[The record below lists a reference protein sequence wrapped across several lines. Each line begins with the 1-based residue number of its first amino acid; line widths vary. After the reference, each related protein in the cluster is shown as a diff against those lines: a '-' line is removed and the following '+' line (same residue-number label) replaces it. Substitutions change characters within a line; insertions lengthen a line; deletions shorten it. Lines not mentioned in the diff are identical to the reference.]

1 LEPAL
6 KIKIFLLSV
15 FLLIA
20 GIPASYS
27 NAIPDEQF
35 YFKINPPG
43 PEYIGYASSNSFEL
57 RMSNSSYIQ
66 VKFKDIPQAEQLRA
80 IDAIYEC
87 GKPNSRCVPNDQMV
101 KNGLTGLYNSLLSS
115 CSSTITVDCVSS
127 LKVTKADGTIVTGK
141 PTTEFSSHNP
151 QDFIGDPAVNLPT
164 SGSSF
169 LYDIP
174 ELPHQGGTKYL
185 VVAQLDGRKDSTSAK
200 FSDPNLQMG
209 IFAVS
214 LVNGTFNPNT
224 TPSDLTPSGRGPNG
238 EPAKLAIGRNHP
250 HLEQCIQQ
258 SRTQCAIPYPLP
270 LDATFAMTVKLSSK
284 INGWLHGR
292 VSNASATLTT
302 DADGSTRF
310 EVTAKPVIVPMVG
323 LFSKKSE
330 LTSELNSYYTNLPKP
345 LGGTGLCQDFNE
357 TPQCLRQQTSFGT
370 EGMKEF
376 LLWLAMMKEKAIAA
390 PTQWSIRTIND
401 GGGLDLS
408 CYQNNK
414 SVSGIVMTNATNY
427 ISGPP
432 VFNAATQSL
441 DYKVAAPHFLPSGEV
456 FRGTYDLLID
466 SKVARCL
473 YGFSNAPIQATIS
486 VLSADGVEQS
496 STTSVAEKDGWM
508 HLSANGFTFSN
519 PTLRVK
525 MQQAPIK
532 IESSPASSTTSVTAP
547 TVKPNTKSSQLV
559 ISCKKGKLIKKISGT
574 KPKCPSGY
582 IKI

>member
-1 LEPAL
+1 M
-6 KIKIFLLSV
+6 KIKIALLTV
-15 FLLIA
+15 ALLLA
-20 GIPASYS
+20 GVPISHS
-27 NAIPDEQF
+27 NTTPDEQF

-80 IDAIYEC
+80 IEAIYEC
-87 GKPNSRCVPNDQMV
+87 GKPNSQCVPNDQMV

-115 CSSTITVDCVSS
+115 CSTNITVDCVSS
-127 LKVTKADGTIVTGK
+127 LKVTKADGTILTGT
-141 PTTEFSSHNP
+141 PSNEFLSYNP
-151 QDFIGDPAVNLPT
+151 QSFIGDPAINLPT

-174 ELPHQGGTKYL
+174 ALPHSGGTKYL
-185 VVAQLDGRKDSTSAK
+185 VVAQLDGRKEKTAPA
-200 FSDPNLQMG
+200 FSEPNLQMG

-214 LVNGTFNPNT
+214 LVNGSFNPNT
-224 TPSDLTPSGRGPNG
+224 TPSDLTPGGRGPNG
-238 EPAKLAIGRNHP
+238 EPAVLAIGRNHP

-258 SRTQCAIPYPLP
+258 SRTQCAIPHPLP
-270 LDATFAMTVKLSSK
+270 LDATFAITLKLSSK

-292 VSNASATLTT
+292 VSNAGATLTT
-302 DADGSTRF
+302 NADGSTRF
-310 EVTAKPVIVPMVG
+310 EVSAKPVIVPMVG

-330 LTSELNSYYTNLPKP
+330 LTADLNTYYTNLPKP
-345 LGGTGLCQDFNE
+345 LGGTGLCKEFNE
-357 TPQCLRQQTSFGT
+357 TPQCLRQQTSFGS

-432 VFNAATQSL
+432 VFNSATQTL

-486 VLSADGVEQS
+486 VVSADGVEQS

-525 MQQAPIK
+525 MQQTPIK
-532 IESSPASSTTSVTAP
+532 IESAAPGTATSVTAP
-547 TVKPNTKSSQLV
+547 TVKPITKSSQKV
-559 ISCKKGKLIKKISGT
+559 ISCKKGKVIKKITDT
-574 KPKCPSGY
+574 KPRCPSGY
-582 IKI
+582 IKL

>member
-1 LEPAL
+1 M
-6 KIKIFLLSV
+6 KIKVALFTV
-15 FLLIA
+15 FLLIT
-20 GIPASYS
+20 GVPLSHS
-27 NAIPDEQF
+27 STIPDEQF

-87 GKPNSRCVPNDQMV
+87 GKPNSQCVPNDQMV
-101 KNGLTGLYNSLLSS
+101 KSGLTGIYNALLSS
-115 CSSTITVDCVSS
+115 CSSNIIVDCVNS
-127 LKVTKADGTIVTGK
+127 LKVTKSDGTILTGT
-141 PTTEFSSHNP
+141 PSNEFFSYNP
-151 QDFIGDPAVNLPT
+151 QGFQGDRSVNLPT

-174 ELPHQGGTKYL
+174 GLPHQGGTKYL
-185 VVAQLDGRKDSTSAK
+185 VVVQLDGRKESTSPQFAN
-200 FSDPNLQMG
+200 PNLQIG

-214 LVNGTFNPNT
+214 LINGNYNPNI
-224 TPSDLTPSGRGPNG
+224 TPSDLNPGGRGSNG
-238 EPAKLAIGRNHP
+238 EPVPLSIGRNHP

-258 SRTQCAIPYPLP
+258 SRTQCAIAYPLP
-270 LDATFAMTVKLSSK
+270 LDATFAITLKLSSK

-292 VSNASATLTT
+292 VSDASASLTT

-310 EVTAKPVIVPMVG
+310 EVSAKPVIVPMVG
-323 LFSKKSE
+323 LFSKKRE
-330 LTSELNSYYTNLPKP
+330 LTPELDDYYTKLPKP
-345 LGGTGLCQDFNE
+345 LGGTGLCRDFNE
-357 TPQCLRQQTSFGT
+357 TPQCLRQQTSFGA

-390 PTQWSIRTIND
+390 PTQWSIRTISD

-408 CYQNNK
+408 CYQNAK
-414 SVSGIVMTNATNY
+414 SVNGIVMTNATNY

-432 VFNAATQSL
+432 VFNSATQTL
-441 DYKVAAPHFLPSGEV
+441 DYKVAAPHFLPNGEV
-456 FRGTYDLLID
+456 FRGTYDLLI
-466 SKVARCL
+466 SSTVARCL
-473 YGFSNAPIQATIS
+473 YGFSNAPIQATVS
-486 VLSADGVEQS
+486 VVSADGVEQS
-496 STTSVAEKDGWM
+496 STTSVLEKDGWL

-532 IESSPASSTTSVTAP
+532 FESATASATSSVLSPTI
-547 TVKPNTKSSQLV
+547 KPATKNLQKA
-559 ISCKKGKLIKKISGT
+559 ISCKKGKSLKKITGV
-574 KPKCPSGY
+574 KPKCPPGY
-582 IKI
+582 VKL

>member
-1 LEPAL
+1 MKM
-6 KIKIFLLSV
+6 KIAVFSIFLM
-15 FLLIA
+15 IA
-20 GIPASYS
+20 GIPTSYS
-27 NAIPDEQF
+27 NSVPDEQF

-43 PEYIGYASSNSFEL
+43 PEFIGYASSNSFEL

-66 VKFKDIPQAEQLRA
+66 VKFKDIPKAEQLRA

-87 GKPNSRCVPNDQMV
+87 GKPNSKCVPNDQMV

-115 CSSTITVDCVSS
+115 CSASIKVDCVSA
-127 LKVTKADGTIVTGK
+127 LKITKADGTVVTGT
-141 PTTEFSSHNP
+141 PSNEFSSYNP
-151 QDFIGDPAVNLPT
+151 QGFQGDPAINLPT

-174 ELPHQGGTKYL
+174 DLPHMGGTKYL
-185 VVAQLDGRKDSTSAK
+185 VVAQLDGRKEVNSER
-200 FSDPNLQMG
+200 FSEPNLQMG

-214 LVNGTFNPNT
+214 LINGNFNPNI
-224 TPSDLTPSGRGPNG
+224 TPSDLSPGGRGPNG
-238 EPAKLAIGRNHP
+238 EPAPLAIGRNHP

-270 LDATFAMTVKLSSK
+270 TDATFAITVKLSSK

-302 DADGSTRF
+302 ESDGSTRF
-310 EVTAKPVIVPMVG
+310 EVSAKPVIVPMVG

-330 LTSELNSYYTNLPKP
+330 LSPELNTYYTNLPKP
-345 LGGTGLCQDFNE
+345 LGGTGLCRDFDE
-357 TPQCLRQQTSFGT
+357 TPQCLRQQTSFGN

-376 LLWLAMMKEKAIAA
+376 LLWLTMMKEKAIAA
-390 PTQWSIRTIND
+390 PTQWSIRTISD

-432 VFNAATQSL
+432 VFNSATQSL
-441 DYKVAAPHFLPSGEV
+441 DYKVAAPHFLPNGEV

-486 VLSADGVEQS
+486 VLSAEGVEQT
-496 STTSVAEKDGWM
+496 STTSVAEKNGWM
-508 HLSANGFTFSN
+508 HLSANGFTFSS
-519 PTLRVK
+519 PTLRVR
-525 MQQAPIK
+525 MQQVPTK
-532 IESSPASSTTSVTAP
+532 IETSTSGDSKSISSGAI
-547 TVKPNTKSSQLV
+547 KPITKGLQKV
-559 ISCKKGKLIKKISGT
+559 VVCKKSKTIKKITGL
-574 KPKCPSGY
+574 KPKCPTGY
-582 IKI
+582 VKI

>member
-1 LEPAL
+1 M
-6 KIKIFLLSV
+6 KIKIALLTV
-15 FLLIA
+15 ALLLA
-20 GIPASYS
+20 GVPISHS
-27 NAIPDEQF
+27 NTTPDEQF
-35 YFKINPPG
+35 YFKIDPPG

-80 IDAIYEC
+80 IEAIYEC
-87 GKPNSRCVPNDQMV
+87 GKPNSQCVPNDQMV
-101 KNGLTGLYNSLLSS
+101 KNGLAGLYNSLLSP
-115 CSSTITVDCVSS
+115 CSTNITVDCVSS
-127 LKVTKADGTIVTGK
+127 LKVTKADGTILTGK
-141 PTTEFSSHNP
+141 PSNEFLSYNP
-151 QDFIGDPAVNLPT
+151 QSFIGDPAINLPT

-174 ELPHQGGTKYL
+174 ALPHSGGTKYL
-185 VVAQLDGRKDSTSAK
+185 VVAQLDGRKEKTAPA
-200 FSDPNLQMG
+200 FSEPNLQMG

-214 LVNGTFNPNT
+214 LVNGSFNPNT
-224 TPSDLTPSGRGPNG
+224 TPSDLTPGGRGPNG
-238 EPAKLAIGRNHP
+238 EPAVLAIGRNHP

-258 SRTQCAIPYPLP
+258 SRTQCAIPHPLP
-270 LDATFAMTVKLSSK
+270 LDATFAITLKLSSK

-292 VSNASATLTT
+292 VSNAGATLTT
-302 DADGSTRF
+302 NADGSTRF
-310 EVTAKPVIVPMVG
+310 EVSAKPVIVPMVG

-330 LTSELNSYYTNLPKP
+330 LTADLNTYYTNLPKP
-345 LGGTGLCQDFNE
+345 LGGTGLCKEFNE
-357 TPQCLRQQTSFGT
+357 TPQCLRQQTSFGS

-432 VFNAATQSL
+432 VFNSATQTL

-456 FRGTYDLLID
+456 FRGSYDLLID

-486 VLSADGVEQS
+486 VVSADGVEQS

-525 MQQAPIK
+525 MQQTPIK
-532 IESSPASSTTSVTAP
+532 IESAAPGAATSVTAP
-547 TVKPNTKSSQLV
+547 TVKPITKSSQKV
-559 ISCKKGKLIKKISGT
+559 ISCKKGKVIKKITGT
-574 KPKCPSGY
+574 KPRCPSGY
-582 IKI
+582 IKL